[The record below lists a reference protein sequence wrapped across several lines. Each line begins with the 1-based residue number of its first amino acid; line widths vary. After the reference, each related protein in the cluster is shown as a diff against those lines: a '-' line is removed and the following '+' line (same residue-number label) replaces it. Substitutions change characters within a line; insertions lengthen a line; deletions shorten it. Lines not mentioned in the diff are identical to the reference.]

1 MLESRHEDAL
11 VKHVKTVETVEI
23 VEIVETVE
31 TDKTDETVETVES
44 EDLKKVSPDSVTVWK
59 QEMLAHLKRANKFGH
74 M

>member
-11 VKHVKTVETVEI
+11 VKHVKTVETVKI

-31 TDKTDETVETVES
+31 TDKTDETVET